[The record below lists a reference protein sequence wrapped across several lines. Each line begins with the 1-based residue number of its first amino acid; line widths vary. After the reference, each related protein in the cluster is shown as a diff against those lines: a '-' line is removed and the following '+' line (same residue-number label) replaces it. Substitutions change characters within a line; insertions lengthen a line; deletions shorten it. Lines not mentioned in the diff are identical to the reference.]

1 MSRIDQRIALKHRK
15 EKKNKKNNLVMF
27 MCVLA
32 ALVICAVCVY
42 GIYDISKKN
51 HEQEV
56 EIAKLEKE
64 EALERQRAEE
74 ISGLKDKVNSKAFI
88 EDTAREKFNLAYPD
102 DTVFVPK
109 D

>member
-74 ISGLKDKVNSKAFI
+74 ISGTYRTANQLPVHDKPRGRRKKHLQERMHI
-88 EDTAREKFNLAYPD
+88 LLCK
-102 DTVFVPK
+102 
-109 D
+109 